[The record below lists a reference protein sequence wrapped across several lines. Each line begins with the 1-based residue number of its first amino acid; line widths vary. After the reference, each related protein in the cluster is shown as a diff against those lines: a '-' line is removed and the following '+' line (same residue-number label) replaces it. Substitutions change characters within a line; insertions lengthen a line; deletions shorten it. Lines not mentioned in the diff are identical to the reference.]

1 MNLARALRASIWSL
15 STELQIPY
23 SIVYDENTYFQYIS
37 LFRNEIPG
45 LLGFDYLGYRHKHG
59 DWYVHTTKRE
69 IAEKI
74 IKKGYLDLDKASE
87 NGGVGKA
94 IYTFPLY
101 SGRRYVGD
109 DMCIILFKSDVE
121 HIHLVGEQ
129 DSIHSLGECI
139 FTEKHLGLVDCK
151 LVNDEELKV
160 MEGDK
165 YISPSDIK
173 HYFGIPE
180 EIQQKYGNR
189 NYDNL
194 QEYVENSFSDAMF
207 TDDFY
212 SQLRKDFELNESF
225 GNTNLFR

>member
-1 MNLARALRASIWSL
+1 MNLARALRASIRSL
-15 STELQIPY
+15 STEVQIPY
-23 SIVYDENTYFQYIS
+23 CIVYDESTYFKYIS
-37 LFRNEIPG
+37 LFRNEVPI

-59 DWYVHTTKRE
+59 DWYVHTTRRE
-69 IAEKI
+69 LAEEI
-74 IKKGYLDLDKASE
+74 SKKGYLDLDEASE

-101 SGRRYVGD
+101 SGRRYVGE
-109 DMCIILFKSDVE
+109 DMGILLFKSDAE

-139 FTEKHLGLVDCK
+139 FTEKHLKLIDCK
-151 LVNDEELKV
+151 IVNDEELKV
-160 MEGDK
+160 IEGNKD
-165 YISPSDIK
+165 ISVSDIK

-189 NYDNL
+189 NYHNL
-194 QEYVENSFSDAMF
+194 QEYIENSFSDSIF